1 MTLSAGWSGR
11 LAGISGGGIRA
22 KAGSANA
29 PMIKLATGDIIA
41 GLIASFSISIF
52 LRFFISNLRGVPP
65 EKSPVVPIPNE
76 LRVRAIAKGRRRS
89 ASCYDIGHALPECA
103 NLLKS
108 ADGDAVWTISESASA
123 HSRARSQHH
132 HPRLDSAFQNFDDL
146 ARIHLLALRR
156 VWPFGVIVSEVYREH
171 RARLSKANNDRSFR
185 S

>member
-29 PMIKLATGDIIA
+29 PTIKLATGDIIA

-52 LRFFISNLRGVPP
+52 LRFFILNLRGVPP

-103 NLLKS
+103 NLLKR
-108 ADGDAVWTISESASA
+108 ADGAVWTISESASA
-123 HSRARSQHH
+123 HSQARPQHH

-146 ARIHLLALRR
+146 ARIHLLALRK
-156 VWPFGVIVSEVYREH
+156 VWPFGVIVSEVIP
-171 RARLSKANNDRSFR
+171 RASCQPGGSQ
-185 S
+185 